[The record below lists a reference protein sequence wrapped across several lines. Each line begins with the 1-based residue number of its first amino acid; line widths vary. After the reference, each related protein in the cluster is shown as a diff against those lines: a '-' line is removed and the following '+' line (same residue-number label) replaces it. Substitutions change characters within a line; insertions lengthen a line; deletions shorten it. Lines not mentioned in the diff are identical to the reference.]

1 MKNRKILEFLHCALF
16 CHFRSLGIVISA
28 IGLSVVVIAFIAD
41 VVSLYR
47 AEKALGRHEIFLP
60 FGLILLYASI
70 AVMAPKGF
78 FLTPTIC
85 ALRRFLPGTI
95 YLWFLQDTETWCGK
109 RRNIIALQKN
119 ISWKR
124 FTLVVGTVRKWLWSR
139 FLRKNLNFFRQIIVF
154 TRDVSKKLISRK
166 YLVKMISSFFIS

>member
-1 MKNRKILEFLHCALF
+1 MSHRKIHKFSHCAF

-95 YLWFLQDTETWCGK
+95 YLWF
-109 RRNIIALQKN
+109 
-119 ISWKR
+119 
-124 FTLVVGTVRKWLWSR
+124 
-139 FLRKNLNFFRQIIVF
+139 F
-154 TRDVSKKLISRK
+154 TRDGSTVWKNEKFTLIWKICRENVEEENVFSWNFRWID
-166 YLVKMISSFFIS
+166 YTENLVTQKSEFQTDFKHG